1 MRFVCLFA
9 CLLVCLGLVMVERVS
24 ISGSGL
30 LRDVYDN
37 IIISLG
43 ISYYDN
49 NIMMLCYAGT

>member
-1 MRFVCLFA
+1 MI
-9 CLLVCLGLVMVERVS
+9 ERVS

-30 LRDVYDN
+30 LQDVYDN

>member
-1 MRFVCLFA
+1 
-9 CLLVCLGLVMVERVS
+9 MVERVS

-43 ISYYDN
+43 ISYD